1 LLNLTVATWLGQFD
15 CRRYIR
21 KRRREEKMTT
31 NVRVRLRRKI
41 EKLNSQLLTL
51 GAQVEESV
59 HLAVKA
65 IERRDAQMAAKVIDG
80 DMEIDRKEVDLEE
93 ECLEILALHQPV
105 AIDLRHIIAVLKI
118 NKDLERAGDLAV
130 NIAETAIDIS
140 GRLKL
145 TVPKDYFVMAQQTQ
159 SMLKKSLDAFVN
171 MSVEA
176 AYEVLAEDD
185 EVDHKKHTLHK
196 QFEGRL
202 LEEPGLIQPLIHL
215 FLVSRHLERIADL
228 ATNIAEEVIYMVT
241 GEIIRHGRKT
251 LDSAEGDPEQANT
264 IFRVKVPSGSR
275 G

>member
-1 LLNLTVATWLGQFD
+1 
-15 CRRYIR
+15 
-21 KRRREEKMTT
+21 MTT

-41 EKLNSQLLTL
+41 DMLNSQLLTL

-65 IERRDAQMAAKVIDG
+65 IDRRDAQMAAKVIDG

-140 GRLKL
+140 GRLQL

-185 EVDHKKHTLHK
+185 EVDRKKHTLHK

-251 LDSAEGDPEQANT
+251 LAAAESDPEQVNT
-264 IFRVKVPSGSR
+264 IFPRKGSFWFQGLTCVPTILAGALR
-275 G
+275 GCRCNAEIFRDRQA